1 VQSSLIK
8 NNKNYFNIFL
18 SENIKEESEESSR
31 NQNNEESE
39 TNSDISNKEN
49 CSYIID
55 NKSYSDIL
63 SDTMVFTFPHLSSEY
78 IRGIKLKDFLKEFR
92 YSNIIFDMDKK
103 EGVIFNLCDG
113 LECGIFGLSGIIN
126 LDTLEK
132 IFPNLKLWKLIH
144 KAFTIFKD
152 YIYKKQKKNIL
163 NVLNKGLIEKNRNDQ
178 IEIHC
183 IINKVKIILK
193 EKEVEQQNEEKRRK
207 IIANT
212 TYI

>member
-1 VQSSLIK
+1 
-8 NNKNYFNIFL
+8 
-18 SENIKEESEESSR
+18 
-31 NQNNEESE
+31 
-39 TNSDISNKEN
+39 
-49 CSYIID
+49 
-55 NKSYSDIL
+55 
-63 SDTMVFTFPHLSSEY
+63 MV
-78 IRGIKLKDFLKEFR
+78 
-92 YSNIIFDMDKK
+92 
-103 EGVIFNLCDG
+103 
-113 LECGIFGLSGIIN
+113 
-126 LDTLEK
+126 
-132 IFPNLKLWKLIH
+132 
-144 KAFTIFKD
+144 FKD